1 MSAIAL
7 DTDGSLWV
15 GYKYEGGISRIHK
28 GGVVEHYA
36 NVLGPQLEKSPVV
49 DIQISPTSPR
59 KVFFAFQSGAV
70 AVYEGN

>member
-1 MSAIAL
+1 MVGGTHPAPSAHQRAF
-7 DTDGSLWV
+7 
-15 GYKYEGGISRIHK
+15 GGLQPRGRAQRLGAAH
-28 GGVVEHYA
+28 EPL
-36 NVLGPQLEKSPVV
+36 LGPQLEKSPVV